1 MKKKKHLW
9 LWILL
14 AVVLVLA
21 VVILCNRS
29 LVWTLWCNWFGAK
42 VHLDESTQWD
52 GGETYLH
59 VPYAED
65 SDAQYFDLYVP
76 HTEQPAPLF
85 VLIHGGGFISGDS
98 QTRQA
103 QFMYRYFR
111 DHGYA
116 CASVNYRLALEAPF
130 PGAVCDVK
138 AAVRYLGAH
147 AEEYGYDT
155 SHVAIWGESAGGYL
169 AVMTA
174 VSAPDT
180 FLDVNAIGETDEEKL
195 PQVQIQALVDF
206 YGVMDFPTMSTQ
218 FEAQRIPKFVLKI
231 ANSWFDTE
239 AYGFDSFEE
248 IWLNKK
254 MSDWTD
260 EERANCSVNYHAAL
274 GEGENYDLC
283 TMICHG
289 DADITVPWA
298 QSAVIS
304 KVMEN
309 VYGSGRVIFQTHHGF
324 GHAADGFYT
333 DEHLGQVN
341 DFIQA
346 AFSLS

>member
-180 FLDVNAIGETDEEKL
+180 FLDVNAIGETDFLYNGNKE
-195 PQVQIQALVDF
+195 IRG
-206 YGVMDFPTMSTQ
+206 Y
-218 FEAQRIPKFVLKI
+218 
-231 ANSWFDTE
+231 
-239 AYGFDSFEE
+239 FDSKGYPYEYYE
-248 IWLNKK
+248 SPEGHIWRNWRVYL
-254 MSDWTD
+254 
-260 EERANCSVNYHAAL
+260 SVF
-274 GEGENYDLC
+274 
-283 TMICHG
+283 
-289 DADITVPWA
+289 A
-298 QSAVIS
+298 Q
-304 KVMEN
+304 KL
-309 VYGSGRVIFQTHHGF
+309 F
-324 GHAADGFYT
+324 
-333 DEHLGQVN
+333 
-341 DFIQA
+341 
-346 AFSLS
+346 